1 MEIQP
6 QRWGA
11 NLALAGQSWLAAIT
25 AITRLGING
34 RQSDNEREQIN
45 ILNTAYLLIILPIW
59 LVLCSSYWL
68 AERWPAGLV
77 MAAGVVALSALVV
90 LHSQGHLGLRNYGQ
104 FSLPL
109 VFLIP
114 IAVALALGGYLRS
127 GLETNWSLATPLL
140 AILLDQPR
148 TARRWFALLVAL
160 NVAMLLLPG
169 EYIQPSTSPYLWI
182 RASQIFNH
190 LGMLTAIYLCLDYL
204 HKQQKLAILQLDSFA
219 ATVSHE
225 LRNPL
230 TSVGL
235 GLAHVLRQQERLSDS
250 QRLALQTASQ
260 EASRCQLILGDLL
273 AISRGDPHRQ
283 SQTLTSLDPYPLVV
297 AMGESLGQSLGLTLT
312 ITSPEPG
319 PQRWVVADPLRL
331 RQVLENLIE
340 NSAKYSDRQQPVD
353 ITIAAA
359 AGEQQL
365 LIQLADRGAKLS
377 SQDCLTMFQPFTR
390 LANASGK
397 PGNGLGLTVVRRLV
411 NGMGGTV
418 SASPRQGGGL
428 VMNLVLLR
436 SAIPPS
442 ST

>member
-45 ILNTAYLLIILPIW
+45 ILNTAYLLIILPIR

-68 AERWPAGLV
+68 SERWPAGLV

-90 LHSQGHLGLRNYGQ
+90 LHSQGTMGLRNYGQ

-114 IAVALALGGYLRS
+114 IAVALALGSPLRS

-148 TARRWFALLVAL
+148 AARRWFALLVAL
-160 NVAMLLLPG
+160 NVAMLLLAG
-169 EYIQPSTSPYLWI
+169 EYIQPSTSQSLWI
-182 RASQIFNH
+182 RSSQIFNH

-283 SQTLTSLDPYPLVV
+283 SQTLTSLDPYLLVV
-297 AMGESLGQSLGLTLT
+297 AIGESLGQSLGLSLT

-340 NSAKYSDRQQPVD
+340 NSAKYSDLEQPVD

-365 LIQLADRGAKLS
+365 LIQLADRGQGLNAPELAKIFS
-377 SQDCLTMFQPFTR
+377 PFFR
-390 LANASGK
+390 ASNAKGK
-397 PGNGLGLTVVRRLV
+397 TGSGLGLYVVRSIVETMHGSVSAAARP
-411 NGMGGTV
+411 GGGTV
-418 SASPRQGGGL
+418 MTVTLPARE
-428 VMNLVLLR
+428 
-436 SAIPPS
+436 A
-442 ST
+442 

>member
-1 MEIQP
+1 
-6 QRWGA
+6 
-11 NLALAGQSWLAAIT
+11 
-25 AITRLGING
+25 
-34 RQSDNEREQIN
+34 
-45 ILNTAYLLIILPIW
+45 
-59 LVLCSSYWL
+59 
-68 AERWPAGLV
+68 
-77 MAAGVVALSALVV
+77 
-90 LHSQGHLGLRNYGQ
+90 
-104 FSLPL
+104 
-109 VFLIP
+109 
-114 IAVALALGGYLRS
+114 
-127 GLETNWSLATPLL
+127 
-140 AILLDQPR
+140 
-148 TARRWFALLVAL
+148 
-160 NVAMLLLPG
+160 
-169 EYIQPSTSPYLWI
+169 
-182 RASQIFNH
+182 
-190 LGMLTAIYLCLDYL
+190 
-204 HKQQKLAILQLDSFA
+204 
-219 ATVSHE
+219 
-225 LRNPL
+225 
-230 TSVGL
+230 
-235 GLAHVLRQQERLSDS
+235 
-250 QRLALQTASQ
+250 
-260 EASRCQLILGDLL
+260 LILGDLL

-283 SQTLTSLDPYPLVV
+283 SQTLTSLDPYALVV
-297 AMGESLGQSLGLTLT
+297 AMGETLGQSLGLTLT

-319 PQRWVVADPLRL
+319 PQRWVVADPMRL

-340 NSAKYSDRQQPVD
+340 NSAKYSDLQQPVD

>member
-1 MEIQP
+1 M
-6 QRWGA
+6 
-11 NLALAGQSWLAAIT
+11 
-25 AITRLGING
+25 
-34 RQSDNEREQIN
+34 
-45 ILNTAYLLIILPIW
+45 
-59 LVLCSSYWL
+59 
-68 AERWPAGLV
+68 
-77 MAAGVVALSALVV
+77 
-90 LHSQGHLGLRNYGQ
+90 
-104 FSLPL
+104 
-109 VFLIP
+109 
-114 IAVALALGGYLRS
+114 
-127 GLETNWSLATPLL
+127 
-140 AILLDQPR
+140 DQPR

-250 QRLALQTASQ
+250 QRLAVQTASQ

-283 SQTLTSLDPYPLVV
+283 SQALTSLDPYPLVV
-297 AMGESLGQSLGLTLT
+297 AIGETLGQSLGLNLA

-377 SQDCLTMFQPFTR
+377 SQDCLAMFQPFTR

-411 NGMGGTV
+411 NGMGGTI

-428 VMNLVLLR
+428 IMNLVLVR
-436 SAIPPS
+436 SAFAPS
-442 ST
+442 PT

>member
-1 MEIQP
+1 MEIKP

-68 AERWPAGLV
+68 SERWPAGLV

-90 LHSQGHLGLRNYGQ
+90 LHSQGTMGLRDYGQ
-104 FSLPL
+104 LSLTL

-114 IAVALALGGYLRS
+114 IAVALALGAPLRS

-148 TARRWFALLVAL
+148 AARRWFALLVAL
-160 NVAMLLLPG
+160 NVAMLLLAG
-169 EYIQPSTSPYLWI
+169 EYIQPSTSQSLWI
-182 RASQIFNH
+182 RSSQIFNH

-297 AMGESLGQSLGLTLT
+297 AIGETLGQSLGLTLT

-340 NSAKYSDRQQPVD
+340 NSAKYSDLEQPVD

-365 LIQLADRGAKLS
+365 LIQLADRGQGLNAPELAKIFS
-377 SQDCLTMFQPFTR
+377 PFFR
-390 LANASGK
+390 ASNAKGK
-397 PGNGLGLTVVRRLV
+397 TGSGLGLYVVRSIV
-411 NGMGGTV
+411 ETMHGSV
-418 SASPRQGGGL
+418 SAAARPGGGIVVTVTL
-428 VMNLVLLR
+428 P
-436 SAIPPS
+436 APEA
-442 ST
+442 

>member
-45 ILNTAYLLIILPIW
+45 ILNTAYLLIILPIR

-68 AERWPAGLV
+68 SERWPAGLV

-90 LHSQGHLGLRNYGQ
+90 LHSQGTMGLRNYGQ

-114 IAVALALGGYLRS
+114 IAVALALGSPLRS

-148 TARRWFALLVAL
+148 AARRWFALLVAL
-160 NVAMLLLPG
+160 NVAMLLLAG
-169 EYIQPSTSPYLWI
+169 EYIQPSTSQSLWI
-182 RASQIFNH
+182 RSSQIFNH

-235 GLAHVLRQQERLSDS
+235 AHVLRHQERLSDS

-273 AISRGDPHRQ
+273 AISLGDPHRQ
-283 SQTLTSLDPYPLVV
+283 SQTLTSLEPYPLVV
-297 AMGESLGQSLGLTLT
+297 AIGETLGQSLGLTLT

-340 NSAKYSDRQQPVD
+340 NSAKYSDHKQSVD

-365 LIQLADRGAKLS
+365 LIQLADRGQGLNAPELAKIFS
-377 SQDCLTMFQPFTR
+377 PFFR
-390 LANASGK
+390 ASNAKGK
-397 PGNGLGLTVVRRLV
+397 TGSGLGL
-411 NGMGGTV
+411 
-418 SASPRQGGGL
+418 
-428 VMNLVLLR
+428 
-436 SAIPPS
+436 
-442 ST
+442 

>member
-11 NLALAGQSWLAAIT
+11 NLVNAGQSWLDAIT

-34 RQSDNEREQIN
+34 SQSDTEREQIN

-77 MAAGVVALSALVV
+77 MAAGVVALSALVI
-90 LHSQGHLGLRNYGQ
+90 LHSQGTMGLRNYGQ

-114 IAVALALGGYLRS
+114 IAVALALGSPLRS

-148 TARRWFALLVAL
+148 AARRWFALLVAL
-160 NVAMLLLPG
+160 NVAMLLLAG
-169 EYIQPSTSPYLWI
+169 EYIQPSTSQSLWI
-182 RASQIFNH
+182 RSSQIFNH

-283 SQTLTSLDPYPLVV
+283 SQTLTSLDPYLLVV
-297 AMGESLGQSLGLTLT
+297 AIGESLGQSLGLSLT

-340 NSAKYSDRQQPVD
+340 NSAKYSDHQQSVD

-365 LIQLADRGAKLS
+365 LIQLADRGQGLNAPELAKIFS
-377 SQDCLTMFQPFTR
+377 PFFR
-390 LANASGK
+390 ASNAKGK
-397 PGNGLGLTVVRRLV
+397 TGSGLGLYVVRSIV
-411 NGMGGTV
+411 ETMHGSV
-418 SASPRQGGGL
+418 SAAARPGGGIVVAVTL
-428 VMNLVLLR
+428 P
-436 SAIPPS
+436 APEA
-442 ST
+442 